1 MNLSDKSKVL
11 TAEDLIRRYNLE
23 GLRTIRKD
31 VNNLNQ
37 VIKRQDNIIKNYIK
51 NITPY
56 KNQAKN
62 TIKAWFFNGVPVID
76 EESKIEE
83 NDVLFDRDTGYI
95 YQLIKIN
102 EDLVWQ
108 RIQDEELSESLNYAN
123 SDADTSD
130 NKRTLFYEEPTTPY
144 EVGDIWLKDNLIMR
158 CRCTR
163 PEGDINLVDWIV
175 QDEYTE
181 DYVLAETRA
190 ILNEFKTTVETDY
203 STTVQLEATK
213 DSILSKVESETT
225 KIEVKLN
232 NDYYTKEE
240 LDNMQSSNIQNITEV
255 KNSVENLTNSTS
267 HTISIL
273 EEKINNGVTELKT
286 ENNYTFNKNGLNIS
300 DSNAPVGNNVNAYG
314 VEVKDKTSQN
324 EATQFYGGY
333 VYEDL
338 LNRAPKL
345 EKYLGQTVTYAK
357 NFLFEQYF
365 SSEHWRIEEVFDEE
379 EGIGLGLFYI
389 GDD

>member
-1 MNLSDKSKVL
+1 MNLSDKAKAL

-23 GLRTIRKD
+23 GLKTDRK
-31 VNNLNQ
+31 NINSINQ
-37 VIKRQDNIIKNYIK
+37 VIKRQDNIIKNYVK

-56 KNQAKN
+56 KSQAKN
-62 TIKAWFFNGVPVID
+62 TITAWFFNGVPSID
-76 EESKIEE
+76 EDTKIEE
-83 NDVLFDRDTGYI
+83 NNLCFDRDTGYI
-95 YQLIKIN
+95 YQLIVVN
-102 EDLVWQ
+102 DDYVWQ
-108 RIQDEELSESLNYAN
+108 RIQDEGLNTSLSYAN

-130 NKRTLFYEEPTTPY
+130 NKRTLYFEEPTTPY
-144 EVGDIWLKDNLIMR
+144 EIGDIWLKDDIIMR

-163 PEGDINLVDWIV
+163 TEGTINLVDWIV

-181 DYVLAETRA
+181 DYVLSETRA
-190 ILNEFKTTVETDY
+190 ILNEFKTTVETEY

-213 DSILSKVESETT
+213 DSILSKVESDTT

-232 NDYYTKEE
+232 KDYYTKDE
-240 LDNMQSSNIQNITEV
+240 LDSMQNSNIQNITEV

-273 EEKINNGVTELKT
+273 EEKINNGMTEVKT
-286 ENNYTFNKNGLNIS
+286 ENNYTFNKNGLDIS

-314 VEVKDKTSQN
+314 VEVRDKTSSN
-324 EATQFYGGY
+324 ESTQFYGGY

-338 LNRAPKL
+338 LTRAPKL
-345 EKYLGQTVTYAK
+345 EKYSGQTVTYAK

-365 SSEHWRIEEVFDEE
+365 SSEHWRQEEVIDEE
-379 EGIGLGLFYI
+379 EGIGLGFFYI

>member
-1 MNLSDKSKVL
+1 MNLSDKSKQL

-23 GLRTIRKD
+23 GLKTVRKD
-31 VNNLNQ
+31 IKNLNQ

-56 KNQAKN
+56 KSQAKN
-62 TIKAWFFNGVPVID
+62 TITAWFFNGVPVID

-83 NDVLFDRDTGYI
+83 NDLCFDRDTGYV
-95 YQLIKIN
+95 YQLIKVN

-108 RIQDEELSESLNYAN
+108 RIQDEELSTSLSYAN
-123 SDADTSD
+123 SEADVSD
-130 NKRTLFYEEPTTPY
+130 NKRTLFYDEPTTPY
-144 EVGDIWLKDNLIMR
+144 EVGDIWLKDDIIMR

-163 PEGDINLVDWIV
+163 TEGDINLADWVV

-181 DYVLAETRA
+181 DYVLSETRA

-203 STTVQLEATK
+203 ITNVQLETTK
-213 DSILSKVESETT
+213 DSILSKVESDTT

-232 NDYYTKEE
+232 NNYYTKDE
-240 LDNMQSSNIQNITEV
+240 LDNMQNSNIQNITEV

-286 ENNYTFNKNGLNIS
+286 ENNYTFNKNGLDIS

-314 VEVKDKTSQN
+314 VEVRDKTSSN
-324 EATQFYGGY
+324 ENTQFYGGY

-345 EKYLGQTVTYAK
+345 EKYLGQTLTYAK

-365 SSEHWRIEEVFDEE
+365 SSEHWRIEEVIDDE
-379 EGIGLGLFYI
+379 EGIGLGFFYI